1 MAQGKSRKKQP
12 AKSAKTAKTAKS
24 KSAAKQQGRKWW
36 QYGLLAS
43 LWALLGGLAV
53 LAWFALTLPDV
64 DAILARKQPPI
75 TTILA
80 ADGSTLSTLGGGY
93 DEWLAHDEMPQVLI
107 DAVLATED
115 RRFYD
120 HGGLDYIGVARAL
133 WANVT
138 AGGVVQGGSTLTQQL
153 AKNLFL
159 TPERTIS
166 RKIHEALLALSLEDR
181 FTKEEILE
189 QYLNRVYLGSGA
201 YGIEAAAKRYFN
213 HSARTLST
221 GEAALLAGLLKA
233 PSRYSPLSN
242 KELSFQRMRVV
253 LAAMQVHGVLSS
265 SAVAQVSAPIIV
277 SHRGQDSKGY
287 FTDWI
292 MVALPVYVDQTAGDL
307 VVQTTFDPKA
317 QAQAEAALNNALDQ
331 WGQAHDMSQGAIVV
345 MGDDGAVKAMMGGR
359 SYRGSEYNR
368 ATTALRQPGSAF
380 KLFVYLTAFEQGRK
394 PSQTMRDTPIVLDGW
409 QPKNY
414 DGKHAGTLSLR
425 KAFATSN
432 NIIAVKLAEQ
442 SNRAEVIRTAQ
453 RLGITTPI
461 IEQPS
466 MALGASEVHL
476 MDLTAAYAVI
486 ANGGEQVQP
495 FGIMSVTTRDGAVVY
510 RHRETPFR
518 ILEKR
523 PLKHIQDVLAH
534 TVASGTGRA
543 ARLPGR
549 RVGGKTGT
557 SQESRDAWFVGY
569 SGDLVAG
576 VWVGND
582 DASPMKNV
590 TGGFVPAIIWRQTMD
605 GLR

>member
-1 MAQGKSRKKQP
+1 LAQGKSRKKQP

-166 RKIHEALLALSLEDR
+166 RKIREALLALSLEDR

-292 MVALPVYVDQTAGDL
+292 MAALPVYVDQTAGDL

-345 MGDDGAVKAMMGGR
+345 MGDDGAVKAMKGGR